1 MGHGPAAPEKIIP
14 TSATH
19 RKETRTMTLRKW
31 GATAAPM
38 LALLYVAGIV
48 LSTTV
53 LSTTVLST
61 TVLNTTGIVDP
72 VERTRFHVQNQGAM
86 SAFILSLY
94 VLFGC
99 LVPVVALAAYDRF
112 SGSAPGMVR
121 IATVFALIW
130 STLLIGSGLVFHVGL
145 GAVAELFPRDP
156 SGATAL
162 MRIVEVV
169 HEGLGCTA
177 EIPGGLWMLCLS
189 LPALRTRAMQPG
201 HAWTGIVAGG
211 SGILSVVPALFV
223 PAVGVYVL
231 TSLVWFVWIGIRL
244 HCPLSRPL

>member
-1 MGHGPAAPEKIIP
+1 
-14 TSATH
+14 
-19 RKETRTMTLRKW
+19 MTLRKW
-31 GATAAPM
+31 GAAAAPV

-48 LSTTV
+48 LSTT
-53 LSTTVLST
+53 L
-61 TVLNTTGIVDP
+61 LNTTGIVDP
-72 VERTRFHVQNQGAM
+72 VERTRFQVLNHGAM
-86 SAFILSLY
+86 SAFVLALY

-99 LVPVVALAAYDRF
+99 LVSVVALAAYDRF
-112 SGSAPGMVR
+112 SDGAPGVVR

-162 MRIVEVV
+162 MRFVEVV

-189 LPALRTRAMQPG
+189 LPALRTRALHPG
-201 HAWTGIVAGG
+201 HAWTGIVAGA

-231 TSLVWFVWIGIRL
+231 TSLVWFTWMGIRL
-244 HCPLSRPL
+244 HHPASRYP

>member
-1 MGHGPAAPEKIIP
+1 
-14 TSATH
+14 
-19 RKETRTMTLRKW
+19 MTLRKW
-31 GATAAPM
+31 GAFAAPI

-48 LSTTV
+48 LSTT
-53 LSTTVLST
+53 L
-61 TVLNTTGIVDP
+61 LNTTGIVDP
-72 VERTRFHVQNQGAM
+72 VERTRFQVQNQGAM

-99 LVPVVALAAYDRF
+99 LVPVVALAACDRF
-112 SGSAPGMVR
+112 SGSAPGMTR

-130 STLLIGSGLVFHVGL
+130 STLLIASGLVFHVGL

-189 LPALRTRAMQPG
+189 LPALRTRAMHPG
-201 HAWTGIVAGG
+201 HAWTGIVAGA

-231 TSLVWFVWIGIRL
+231 TSLVWFTWMGIRL
-244 HCPLSRPL
+244 HHPPSLPL